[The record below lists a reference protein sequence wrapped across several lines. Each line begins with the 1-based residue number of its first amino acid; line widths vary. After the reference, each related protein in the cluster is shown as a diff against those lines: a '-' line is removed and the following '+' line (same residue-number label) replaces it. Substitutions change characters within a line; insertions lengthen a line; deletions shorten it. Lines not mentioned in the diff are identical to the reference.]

1 MMSVIKRHTL
11 ISYFVLAYLLT
22 WLVEFALVAKVQ
34 GRLQNVPFWIHYLA
48 SFGPMLA
55 ALIVTWIAS
64 GVNGIHHLLLPL
76 LRVRDVIRWVLVAI
90 FLPVG
95 LFGIALLYEFFIN
108 GASPNWGLLGEV
120 DYLPYLG
127 GVGAFLLWLVTFGV
141 GEEIGWRGFA
151 LPRLQQQHSAQLST
165 IILST
170 VWCFWHLPAFFYKD
184 TYIAMGLFPGIL
196 LFYIS
201 IFAASI
207 VFTWLYN
214 SARGSLFVVV
224 LFHALFDFLSVSQ
237 AGGSLAPALMSAVIM
252 LLAVTIVVIY
262 KTANLSHRAKY
273 THKD

>member
-151 LPRLQQQHSAQLST
+151 LPRLQQQHSALLST

-170 VWCFWHLPAFFYKD
+170 VWCFWHLPSFFYKD